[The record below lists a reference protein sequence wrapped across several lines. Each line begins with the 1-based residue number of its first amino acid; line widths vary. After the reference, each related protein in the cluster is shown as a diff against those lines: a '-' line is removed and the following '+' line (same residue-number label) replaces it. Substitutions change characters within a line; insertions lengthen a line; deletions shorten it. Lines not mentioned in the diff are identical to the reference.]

1 MAIEIIGWSPSA
13 AAAGSAAARQA
24 VKAQSKGERIPV
36 IIREH
41 GAGGVTAE
49 PGQGTRMIRPVRV
62 SIAAWALALA
72 ACGNGSDALLG
83 TLERDR
89 VELVAEDQQ
98 TMLEVAVREGE
109 SVEAGALLLRLDPS
123 TAAARLEQARANA
136 TAAERRHA
144 EDLAGARKEQVS
156 EARAVAAGA
165 TARADAESREFDR
178 IEKLVADK
186 MVPANLLDR
195 QLALKDSA
203 IADRNAA
210 RDRLAELVNGTRT
223 EVVEQSAAVVA
234 AAQAQVA
241 ELELSLERHT
251 VRAPRKGVVDA
262 LPYELGERPPKG
274 APVVVMLAG
283 GQPYARIYIPETR
296 RTGVGAG
303 TAATVRID
311 GSDRDWKAEV
321 RYVSSEAAFTPYY
334 SLNARER
341 GRLAYLAEIVLTEPD
356 ATTLPTGIP
365 VEVTLAA
372 GRAAP

>member
-1 MAIEIIGWSPSA
+1 
-13 AAAGSAAARQA
+13 
-24 VKAQSKGERIPV
+24 
-36 IIREH
+36 
-41 GAGGVTAE
+41 
-49 PGQGTRMIRPVRV
+49 MIRPVRV
-62 SIAAWALALA
+62 SIAACALALG
-72 ACGNGSDALLG
+72 ACADGSDALLG

-98 TMLEVAVREGE
+98 AILEVAVREGE

-165 TARADAESREFDR
+165 AARADAESREFDR
-178 IEKLVADK
+178 VEKLVADK

-195 QLALKDSA
+195 QRALKDSA

-223 EVVEQSAAVVA
+223 EVVEQSAATVA

-296 RTGVGAG
+296 RTRVGAG

-365 VEVTLAA
+365 VEVILAA

>member
-1 MAIEIIGWSPSA
+1 
-13 AAAGSAAARQA
+13 
-24 VKAQSKGERIPV
+24 
-36 IIREH
+36 
-41 GAGGVTAE
+41 
-49 PGQGTRMIRPVRV
+49 MIRPVRV
-62 SIAAWALALA
+62 SIAACALALG
-72 ACGNGSDALLG
+72 ACADGSDALLG

-98 TMLEVAVREGE
+98 TILEVAVREGE
-109 SVEAGALLLRLDPS
+109 PVEAGALLLRLDPS

-165 TARADAESREFDR
+165 AARADAESREFDR
-178 IEKLVADK
+178 VEKLVADK

-195 QLALKDSA
+195 QRALKDSA

-223 EVVEQSAAVVA
+223 EVVEQSAAAVA
-234 AAQAQVA
+234 AAQAEVA

-283 GQPYARIYIPETR
+283 GLPYARIYIPETR

-311 GSDRDWKAEV
+311 GSDRDWKAEL

-365 VEVTLAA
+365 VEVILAA

>member
-1 MAIEIIGWSPSA
+1 
-13 AAAGSAAARQA
+13 
-24 VKAQSKGERIPV
+24 
-36 IIREH
+36 
-41 GAGGVTAE
+41 
-49 PGQGTRMIRPVRV
+49 MIRPVRV
-62 SIAAWALALA
+62 SIAACALALG
-72 ACGNGSDALLG
+72 ACADGSDALLG

-98 TMLEVAVREGE
+98 AILEVAVREGE

-165 TARADAESREFDR
+165 AARADAESREFDR
-178 IEKLVADK
+178 VEKLVADK

-195 QLALKDSA
+195 QRALKDSA
-203 IADRNAA
+203 VADRNAA

-223 EVVEQSAAVVA
+223 EVVEQSAATVA

-296 RTGVGAG
+296 RTHVGAG

-341 GRLAYLAEIVLTEPD
+341 GRLAYLAEIVLSEPD

-365 VEVTLAA
+365 VEVNLAA